1 MKNLAH
7 EYTRMLDSKL
17 FLSRN
22 GYSPRLWGPS
32 LWFAMTIIASNYPL
46 VPTRADEASYYR
58 FFDNLRRVLP
68 CKSCRA
74 EYTKMIKKSENP
86 ELRLSRALFHQ
97 AVTEAPGAARKR
109 VFTWIVKIHND
120 VNKRLKK
127 RRKTSVSFWAKT
139 YASLRLET
147 NKVNALRFPTGNL

>member
-22 GYSPRLWGPS
+22 GYSPRVWGPS

-46 VPTRADEASYYR
+46 VPARADEASYYR

-97 AVTEAPGAARKR
+97 AVTEGPGRGAETR
-109 VFTWIVKIHND
+109 VHVD
-120 VNKRLKK
+120 RQDPQ
-127 RRKTSVSFWAKT
+127 RRQ
-139 YASLRLET
+139 
-147 NKVNALRFPTGNL
+147 